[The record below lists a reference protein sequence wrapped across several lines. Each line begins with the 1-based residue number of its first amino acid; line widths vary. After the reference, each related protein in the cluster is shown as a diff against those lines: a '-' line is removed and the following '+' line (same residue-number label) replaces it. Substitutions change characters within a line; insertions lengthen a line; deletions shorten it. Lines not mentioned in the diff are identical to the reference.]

1 MKHYRAD
8 TYRARTSIGYLVKRA
23 HVMMLDN
30 VEAAF
35 AEQGFTFMQWVVLI
49 HARDRLSLT
58 ASAICRE
65 FRHDSGALTR
75 LIDQLVARKL
85 IERRRSKTDRRSSEL
100 RLTAAGRKT
109 VEAQIPLV
117 VDKLN
122 FVLAGFSRAEFAELT
137 RLLSKLVDR
146 LQQMEPADGQAV
158 Q

>member
-8 TYRARTSIGYLVKRA
+8 TYRARSSIGYLVKRA

-35 AEQGFTFMQWVVLI
+35 AEHGFTFMQWVVLI

-58 ASAICRE
+58 ASAISRE

-75 LIDQLVARKL
+75 VIDQLVARKL
-85 IERRRSKTDRRSSEL
+85 MERRPSKTDRRASEL

-122 FVLAGFSRAEFAELT
+122 TALAEFSRAEVAELT

-146 LQQMEPADGQAV
+146 LQQLEQPATEAV
-158 Q
+158 R

>member
-8 TYRARTSIGYLVKRA
+8 TYRARSSIGYLVKRT
-23 HVMMLDN
+23 HSMMLSIM
-30 VEAAF
+30 ETAF
-35 AEQGFTFMQWVVLI
+35 AEHGFTFMQWIVLI
-49 HARDRLSLT
+49 HARDRMSLT

-65 FRHDSGALTR
+65 FGHDSGALTR
-75 LIDQLVARKL
+75 VIDQLVARKL
-85 IERRRSKTDRRSSEL
+85 IERRRSKTDRRASEL

-109 VEAQIPLV
+109 VETQIPLV

-122 FVLAGFSRAEFAELT
+122 FALADFSRAEFAELT
-137 RLLSKLVDR
+137 RLLVKLVDR